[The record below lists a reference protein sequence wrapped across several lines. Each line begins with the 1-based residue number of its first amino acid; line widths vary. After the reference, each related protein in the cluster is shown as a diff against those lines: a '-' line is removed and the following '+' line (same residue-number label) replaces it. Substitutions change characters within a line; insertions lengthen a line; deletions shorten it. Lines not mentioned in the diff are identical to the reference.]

1 VDLIRRT
8 VCRATTARAEELPT
22 LLLGLGYGFAI
33 FASYSILKP
42 LRDALALEGGV
53 RDLPWLFTGTLV
65 AIMAVHPLY
74 TWLVANWSRQRF
86 VAATSRI
93 AALNLVAFL
102 AVALAVGDGSGMVWL
117 GRVFYIWTSVFN
129 LFVVSVFWSLM
140 TDVFPPEA
148 AKRLFGN
155 LAMGVTLGGVAG
167 SGVVSVAANRIEPVW
182 LVVGSILLLEV
193 AAQLAVALCRRAER
207 FSPGAVEANREAVG
221 GSILDG
227 LRAVSTSSYLMGI
240 VGFMLLYTITSTFLY
255 FTQAEIVHDAFA
267 DRGARTA
274 FFGLI
279 DLAVNSLTLLCQLFA
294 TGRMMR
300 RFGVTA
306 ALVFLPAVCVAGF
319 IILGSAPTLAS
330 IALFQI
336 LRKVANYAITRP
348 GREVLYTVLPRDQ
361 RYKAKNLVDTVIYRA
376 GDQVGAWTMGGLG
389 MVGLSALASP
399 WLAAPLCA
407 VWALLALWLGRR
419 QQQLARAE
427 GA

>member
-1 VDLIRRT
+1 VGLIRRT

-102 AVALAVGDGSGMVWL
+102 GVALVIGGGPGMVWY
-117 GRVFYIWTSVFN
+117 GRVFYIWSSVFN
-129 LFVVSVFWSLM
+129 LFVLSVFWSLM
-140 TDVFPPEA
+140 ADVFPHEA
-148 AKRLFGN
+148 ARRLFGT
-155 LAMGVTLGGVAG
+155 LAMGITLGGMIG
-167 SGVVSVAANRIEPVW
+167 SGAASVAANMIEPVW
-182 LVVGSILLLEV
+182 ILVGSILLLEV
-193 AAQLAVALCRRAER
+193 AAQLAVMLCRRAER
-207 FSPGAVEANREAVG
+207 FSPGAEEANREAVG

-240 VGFMLLYTITSTFLY
+240 VGFMLFYTITSTFLY
-255 FTQAEIVHDAFA
+255 YTQGKIVSEAFTDLGE
-267 DRGARTA
+267 RTA
-274 FFGLI
+274 FFSRI
-279 DLAVNSLTLLCQLFA
+279 EFAVNGLTLLCQLFA
-294 TGRMMR
+294 TGRIMR

-306 ALVFLPAVCVAGF
+306 ALVFLPAMCVAGF
-319 IILGSAPTLAS
+319 IILGSSPTLAS
-330 IALFQI
+330 IALFQVG
-336 LRKVANYAITRP
+336 RRVSNYAVTRP

-361 RYKAKNLVDTVIYRA
+361 RYKAKNLVDTVIYRV
-376 GDQVGAWTMGGLG
+376 GDQVGIWTMGGLG
-389 MVGLSALASP
+389 MVGLSALAIP

-407 VWALLALWLGRR
+407 VWALLALWLGRS